1 MKKLSAYLF
10 LFLFSFQTSSWTDD
24 IRDFEIEGI
33 SVGDSLLDYF
43 TKENIEIEKKSE
55 YVFIYKDNKFMD
67 IGVGPDPQQWSL
79 VKEFDLYEDATVTIK
94 PNDKSYEIYS
104 ITGRIFCN
112 SIKVCKSKQKE
123 ITSELKILFGN
134 QARFETYKDP
144 HPLDET
150 GNSFVYG
157 NRFVFESTKDEIA
170 ADIYQWSEKM
180 KSEKNYRDNIK
191 VDISKAEFVNFLM
204 YEAYK

>member
-1 MKKLSAYLF
+1 MFLVLLF
-10 LFLFSFQTSSWTDD
+10 ISVPSQADD

>member
-1 MKKLSAYLF
+1 MKKLLAILI
-10 LFLFSFQTSSWTDD
+10 LILTLQTPSQADD
-24 IRDFEIEGI
+24 ISDFHIEGI

-43 TKENIEIEKKSE
+43 TKENIEIEKKNE
-55 YVFIYKDNKFMD
+55 NVFIYKDNKFMD

-134 QARFETYKDP
+134 QTGFETYKDP
-144 HPLDET
+144 HPIDET

-180 KSEKNYRDNIK
+180 KLEKGYYTNVK
-191 VDISKAEFVNFLM
+191 VDISKAEFVNFLK

>member
-1 MKKLSAYLF
+1 MKKLLAILI
-10 LFLFSFQTSSWTDD
+10 LILTLQTPSQADD
-24 IRDFEIEGI
+24 ISDFHIEGI
-33 SVGDSLLDYF
+33 SVGDSLLDYLS
-43 TKENIEIEKKSE
+43 KEKIEIEKKSE

-67 IGVGPDPQQWSL
+67 IGIGPDPQQWSL
-79 VKEFDLYEDATVTIK
+79 VKEFDLYDDATITIK

-112 SIKVCKSKQKE
+112 NIKVCKSKQKE
-123 ITSELKILFGN
+123 ITSELKILFGD
-134 QARFETYKDP
+134 QTRFGTLKTR

-150 GNSFVYG
+150 GNSFVYE
-157 NRFVFESTKDEIA
+157 NRFTFKSTKNEIA

-180 KSEKNYRDNIK
+180 KLEKGYYTNIK
-191 VDISKAEFVNFLM
+191 VDISKAEFVNFLK

>member
-1 MKKLSAYLF
+1 MFLVLLF
-10 LFLFSFQTSSWTDD
+10 ISVPSQADD

-43 TKENIEIEKKSE
+43 TKENIEIEKKNE

-79 VKEFDLYEDATVTIK
+79 VKEFDLYGDATVTIK

-123 ITSELKILFGN
+123 IVSELKILFGN

-157 NRFVFESTKDEIA
+157 NRFVFESTKDEIGV
-170 ADIYQWSEKM
+170 DIYQWSKKM
-180 KSEKNYRDNIK
+180 ELEKNYRDNIK
-191 VDISKAEFVNFLM
+191 VEISKAEFVNFLM

>member
-1 MKKLSAYLF
+1 MKKLLAILI
-10 LFLFSFQTSSWTDD
+10 LILTLQTPSQADD
-24 IRDFEIEGI
+24 ISDFHIEGI

-43 TKENIEIEKKSE
+43 SKEKIEIEKKSE

-67 IGVGPDPQQWSL
+67 IGIGPDPQQWSL
-79 VKEFDLYEDATVTIK
+79 VKEFDLYDDATITIK

-112 SIKVCKSKQKE
+112 NIKVCKSKQKE
-123 ITSELKILFGN
+123 ITSELKILFGD
-134 QARFETYKDP
+134 QTRFETLKTP

-150 GNSFVYG
+150 GNSFVYE
-157 NRFVFESTKDEIA
+157 NRFTFKSTKNEIA

-180 KSEKNYRDNIK
+180 KLEKGYYTNVK
-191 VDISKAEFVNFLM
+191 VDISKAEFINFLK

>member
-1 MKKLSAYLF
+1 MKRLSLYLF
-10 LFLFSFQTSSWTDD
+10 LVFFTIQTSSWADD

-67 IGVGPDPQQWSL
+67 IGIGPDPQQWSL
-79 VKEFDLYEDATVTIK
+79 VKEFDLYDDATITIK

-112 SIKVCKSKQKE
+112 NIKVCKSKQKE
-123 ITSELKILFGN
+123 ITSELKILFVN

-144 HPLDET
+144 HPIDET

-170 ADIYQWSEKM
+170 ADIYQWSEKI
-180 KSEKNYRDNIK
+180 KLEKNYRDNIK

>member
-1 MKKLSAYLF
+1 MKKLLAILI
-10 LFLFSFQTSSWTDD
+10 LILTLQTPSQADD
-24 IRDFEIEGI
+24 ISDFHIEGI

-43 TKENIEIEKKSE
+43 SKEKIEIEKKSE

-67 IGVGPDPQQWSL
+67 IGIGPDPQQWSL
-79 VKEFDLYEDATVTIK
+79 VKEFDLYDDAAITIK

-104 ITGRIFCN
+104 IAGRIFCN
-112 SIKVCKSKQKE
+112 NIKVCKSKQKE
-123 ITSELKILFGN
+123 ITSELKILFGD
-134 QARFETYKDP
+134 QTRFETYKDP
-144 HPLDET
+144 HPFDET

-170 ADIYQWSEKM
+170 ADIYQWSEKI
-180 KSEKNYRDNIK
+180 KLEKNYRDNIK